1 MTRETT
7 PVTTATEENPVAL
20 ADEGPARRR
29 FLAYMGSLT
38 AAAAAGTAVVAAST
52 GPAHA
57 DPNPKPLTGP
67 LPGAEDAKLGSDLTE
82 LTVAEAATLIRARKL
97 SPVDLVDAYLARI
110 EKHEPTY
117 QAFNTVLADAA
128 RKRARELAKE
138 PAHNALHGI
147 PLGIKDNYYTQG
159 VKTTANSLLFKDF
172 VPDYDATCVA
182 RLKANGGIV
191 LGKTQMGPLATT
203 RATDPFGVVTSVN
216 AWTPD
221 DPRTNPG
228 GSSTGSATAVAGRL
242 VTSSIGTQ
250 TGGSIT
256 NPSNAQNL
264 TGLKPTLGR
273 CSVYGVIPLTYTRDH
288 TGPLA
293 RDAVDAA
300 IMLQALA
307 GADPHDPRTGG
318 VPRPPDYLRA
328 TRVERRGGRV
338 KPPFALRLGV
348 LPGYT
353 SGTSATA
360 RARAAMLDEMANA
373 GVRIKEVSLP
383 DEWDFLTGSSITTA
397 SAAERCETFME
408 FLRRDVRGFG
418 VSLNSWLRSLFVPGH
433 DYVTW
438 LRLRMLLLEKILFE
452 LFRDVNL
459 VVQTSVTPFDLV
471 GCPLIGFPIGFS
483 QNADGLDV
491 PIGALVGG
499 LPYGEERLL
508 GLAATYQATTDWH
521 KRRPPEPSAAS
532 ARIAAARRPR
542 VTAEEVVAA
551 GLL

>member
-1 MTRETT
+1 MSEPLEAAQR
-7 PVTTATEENPVAL
+7 PVEL

-29 FLAYMGSLT
+29 FLAYMGSIT
-38 AAAAAGTAVVAAST
+38 AAAATGGAVLATATPATAAEPHP
-52 GPAHA
+52 G
-57 DPNPKPLTGP
+57 PLTGP
-67 LPGAEDAKLGSDLTE
+67 LPGTEDAKVGGDLTE
-82 LTVAEAATLIRARKL
+82 LTVAQAAALIRARKL
-97 SPVDLVDAYLARI
+97 SPVDLVDAYLERI

-128 RKRARELAKE
+128 RKRARELARKSSR
-138 PAHNALHGI
+138 NALHGI
-147 PLGIKDNYYTQG
+147 PLGIKDNYYTDG
-159 VKTTANSLLFKDF
+159 VKTTANSLIFKDF

-182 RLKANGGIV
+182 RLKASGGIV

-203 RATDPFGVVTSVN
+203 RATDPYGVVTSVN
-216 AWTPD
+216 AWTPG

-256 NPSNAQNL
+256 NPANAQNM

-288 TGPLA
+288 TGPIA

-307 GADPHDPRTGG
+307 GGDPHDPRTGG
-318 VPRPPDYLRA
+318 LPKVPDYVAA
-328 TRVERRGGRV
+328 TRVPRSGGGRV
-338 KPPFALRLGV
+338 RPPFPIRLGV
-348 LPGYT
+348 LPGYAD
-353 SGTSATA
+353 GTSATA
-360 RARAAMLDEMANA
+360 KARAAMLDTLADA
-373 GVRIKEVSLP
+373 GVRIVQVKLP
-383 DEWDFLTGSSITTA
+383 AEWDFLTGSAITTA

-408 FLRRDVRGFG
+408 YLRGDVRQFG

-433 DYVTW
+433 DYVSW

-452 LFRDVNL
+452 LFKGVDL

-471 GCPLIGFPIGFS
+471 GCPLIGFPIGFDR
-483 QNADGLDV
+483 NAAGLEV

-499 LPYGEERLL
+499 LPYGEQRLL
-508 GLAATYQATTDWH
+508 GLAATYQASTSWH
-521 KRRPPEPSAAS
+521 TRRPPEPSAARPL
-532 ARIAAARRPR
+532 ARQERPR
-542 VTAEEVVAA
+542 VTADEVVAA

>member
-1 MTRETT
+1 MR
-7 PVTTATEENPVAL
+7 PPNPPPSTSP
-20 ADEGPARRR
+20 ESSRRR
-29 FLAYMGSLT
+29 CRT
-38 AAAAAGTAVVAAST
+38 
-52 GPAHA
+52 
-57 DPNPKPLTGP
+57 
-67 LPGAEDAKLGSDLTE
+67 
-82 LTVAEAATLIRARKL
+82 RARGGGA
-97 SPVDLVDAYLARI
+97 SW
-110 EKHEPTY
+110 PTWDRSR
-117 QAFNTVLADAA
+117 QRRRAFNLVLADDA
-128 RKRARELAKE
+128 RRRARELARR
-138 PAHNALHGI
+138 PARNALHGI
-147 PLGIKDNYYTQG
+147 PLGIKDNYYTAG
-159 VKTTANSLLFKDF
+159 VRTTANSLPFKDF
-172 VPDYDATCVA
+172 VPEYDATCVA

-216 AWTPD
+216 AWTPN

-242 VTSSIGTQ
+242 ATSSIGTQ

-256 NPSNAQNL
+256 NPANAQNL

-288 TGPLA
+288 TGPIA

-318 VPRPPDYLRA
+318 LPAPPDYIAA
-328 TRVERRGGRV
+328 TRVRRSRGQVR
-338 KPPFALRLGV
+338 PPFRIRLGV

-353 SGTSATA
+353 SGTSAAA
-360 RARAAMLDEMANA
+360 RARAAMLDTLADA
-373 GVRIKEVSLP
+373 GVQVTEVALP

-408 FLRRDVRGFG
+408 FLRRDVRLFG

-438 LRLRMLLLEKILFE
+438 LRLRMLLLERILFG
-452 LFRDVNL
+452 LFRDVDL

-471 GCPLIGFPIGFS
+471 GCPLIGFPIGFAP
-483 QNADGLDV
+483 NADGLDV
-491 PIGALVGG
+491 PIGGLVGG
-499 LPYGEERLL
+499 LPYGEQRLL
-508 GLAATYQATTDWH
+508 GLAATYQAVTGWH
-521 KRRPPEPSAAS
+521 TRRPPEPSAV
-532 ARIAAARRPR
+532 RPLAAAQRPR
-542 VTAEEVVAA
+542 VTADEVVAA